1 LKFLAGFAA
10 PIRLS
15 GAMPKLEF
23 DARRWLELNRLLGE
37 ALDQPAAQRAQWI
50 EALAPAFDE
59 LKPSLRDLL
68 SRARQ
73 VETSDFLGALP
84 RLDIDAEEPAADARS
99 EQTGDLV
106 GPYRLVRELGGGGMG
121 TVWLAQRPDG
131 LINRPVALKLP
142 HGAWRR
148 AGLAERMT
156 REREILAT
164 LNHPNIARLYDAG
177 LTAAGQ
183 PYLALEYVDGQP
195 IDAYCRDQRLGLKQC
210 LELFAQVANAVA
222 YAHGKLVIHRDL
234 KPANILVTA
243 EGQVRLLD
251 FGIAKLL
258 DEGSAPATELTEL
271 SGRALTPDYAS
282 PEQILG
288 EPLTIASDVYSLGV
302 ILYELLTGSRP
313 YKPKRDS
320 RGALEDAIVQ
330 SEPVRPSA
338 AAERPWSRSLRGDL
352 DTIVSKALKKDP
364 QARYATVHALLEDI
378 RRYLTARPVLA
389 RPDSARYRLGKFIAR
404 NKVAVAT
411 AAAISVSLIG
421 GSSLVAWQASVATA
435 ERKRAE
441 EVKEFIASVFREAD
455 PTRGAGDVLSAAELL
470 GQAESRLK
478 SASGDPA
485 LTLELLT
492 IISESLF
499 GLQQNAEAA
508 RVATEALQLQ
518 STSGVRDAL
527 LKARLHLVLSQSYE
541 YLGRNDDAYAEL
553 QRSYA
558 ELSQSKRANTPLSV
572 QIKLHEAAL
581 GLAMSDF
588 AATERA
594 ATEAMVSAS
603 TIVGA
608 RSAEVA
614 TAMQLLS
621 QAYIFTKR
629 GELAVERSKQAFDL
643 MLQLHAGDMTHPKV
657 MDSAMYY
664 SQALAFVG
672 NFDEAAEV
680 IHKAIDNTI
689 RVFGRDNRMLGEL
702 YSRAVPPDLERGAL
716 KEAVEGAR
724 AAIAIYLREAEPGTA
739 RHAYLARLLGH
750 SLLAARAGT
759 QAVTALD
766 EAARLSSATGSAS
779 AALHARVSLGMAL
792 VFDGRIAEGEKELQ
806 KTLAESEPASRQ
818 HHQSLRHL
826 GTVARLQGRNADAVR
841 WLEQAIAEAGIGR
854 LHRNDLAAGLVEMG
868 LAQLA
873 LGNSASA
880 REFFLRAETLFDE
893 FQSRHTTPARA
904 DLQVG
909 MARVQMQERNH
920 AAALEQL
927 EKVDVFWRA
936 FDPQSRWAG
945 EAAIWLGRCYAALGR
960 SAEARVSLARG
971 GKILASSELPADI
984 ELVKLASAGGA

>member
-1 LKFLAGFAA
+1 
-10 PIRLS
+10 
-15 GAMPKLEF
+15 MQKLEI
-23 DARRWLELNRLLGE
+23 DARHWAELNRLLGE
-37 ALDQPAAQRAQWI
+37 ALDQPAAQRAHWI
-50 EALAPAFDE
+50 ETLAPRFDE

-68 SRARQ
+68 SRAAE
-73 VETSDFLGALP
+73 VETSGFLNALP
-84 RLDIDAEEPAADARS
+84 KVDIDAEEPGADERT
-99 EQTGDLV
+99 EQPGDLV

-148 AGLAERMT
+148 AGLAERMA

-183 PYLALEYVDGQP
+183 PYLALEYIAGEP
-195 IDAYCRDQRLGLKQC
+195 IDAYCRDQQLPPKAC

-234 KPANILVTA
+234 KPANILVTV

-258 DEGSAPATELTEL
+258 DEGPAKATRLTEL

-302 ILYELLTGSRP
+302 ILYELLSGTRP
-313 YKPKRDS
+313 YKLKRDS

-330 SEPVRPSA
+330 AEPLRPSA
-338 AAERPWSRSLRGDL
+338 VADPRWSRSLRGDL
-352 DTIVSKALKKDP
+352 DTIVTKALKKNP
-364 QARYATVHALLEDI
+364 QERYATVHALLEDI
-378 RRYLTARPVLA
+378 QRYLTSRPVLA
-389 RPDSARYRLGKFIAR
+389 RPDSARYRLTKFVVR
-404 NKVAVAT
+404 NKLAVAMT
-411 AAAISVSLIG
+411 AAISVALIG

-441 EVKEFIASVFREAD
+441 DVKEFIASVFREAD

-470 GQAESRLK
+470 GQAENRLK
-478 SASGDPA
+478 SADGDPA

-518 STSGVRDAL
+518 STSGVRDVL
-527 LKARLHLVLSQSYE
+527 LKARLHLVLSQAYE

-553 QRSYA
+553 QRSYT
-558 ELSQSKRANTPLSV
+558 ELARSEQANDPLSV

-581 GLAMSDF
+581 GLDMSDYS
-588 AATERA
+588 AAERA
-594 ATEAMVSAS
+594 ANEAIAAAS
-603 TIVGA
+603 VIVGA
-608 RSAEVA
+608 RSLEVA

-629 GELAVERSKQAFDL
+629 GELAADRSKQAFDL
-643 MLQLHAGDMTHPKV
+643 MLQLHAGDLTHPKV

-672 NFDEAAEV
+672 DFDEAAKV
-680 IHKAIDNTI
+680 IHTATQNAIS
-689 RVFGRDNRMLGEL
+689 VFGSDNRMVGEL

-716 KEAVEGAR
+716 KAAVENAR
-724 AAIAIYLREAEPGTA
+724 AAIAIYLREAEPGTEN
-739 RHAYLARLLGH
+739 HAYLARLLGH

-759 QAVTALD
+759 QAVTALE
-766 EAARLSSATGSAS
+766 EAVRLSTTTDSAS
-779 AALHARVSLGMAL
+779 ATLHARASLGMAL
-792 VFDGRIAEGEKELQ
+792 GIVGRVAEGDKELQ
-806 KTLAESEPASRQ
+806 RTLAESEPASRP
-818 HHQSLRHL
+818 HHQALRHL
-826 GTVARLQGRNADAVR
+826 GTMARLQGRSADAVR
-841 WLEQAIAEAGIGR
+841 RLEQAIAEAGIER
-854 LHRNDLAAGLVEMG
+854 FHRNDLAAGLVEMG

-873 LGNSASA
+873 LGDTSAAQDS
-880 REFFLRAETLFDE
+880 FVRAEAMFDE
-893 FQSRHTTPARA
+893 FQSEHTTPARA

-909 MARVQMQERNH
+909 MARVQMQGRNY
-920 AAALEQL
+920 ADALQLL
-927 EKVDVFWRA
+927 EKVDVFWRE
-936 FDPQSRWAG
+936 FDAQNRGAG
-945 EAAIWLGRCYAALGR
+945 ETAVWLGRCYLALGR
-960 SAEARVSLARG
+960 RAEARAAFSRA
-971 GKILASSELPADI
+971 GKILASSSLPADI
-984 ELVKLASAGGA
+984 ELVKLAGSGA

>member
-1 LKFLAGFAA
+1 M
-10 PIRLS
+10 R
-15 GAMPKLEF
+15 KLGI
-23 DARRWLELNRLLGE
+23 DARRWAELNRLLGE

-50 EALAPAFDE
+50 EALAAHFDE

-68 SRARQ
+68 SRAAQ
-73 VETSDFLGALP
+73 VETSDFLNALP
-84 RLDIDAEEPAADARS
+84 KLDIHAEEDAASART
-99 EQTGDLV
+99 EQQGDLV

-148 AGLAERMT
+148 AGLAERMA

-183 PYLALEYVDGQP
+183 PYLALEYVAGQP
-195 IDAYCRDQRLGLKQC
+195 IDEYCRDRQSSLKAC

-258 DEGSAPATELTEL
+258 DEGSAFPTQLTEL

-302 ILYELLTGSRP
+302 ILYELLTGTRP
-313 YKPKRDS
+313 YKLKRDS
-320 RGALEDAIVQ
+320 RGALEDAIVHG
-330 SEPVRPSA
+330 EPARPSA
-338 AAERPWSRSLRGDL
+338 VADPQRARALRGDL
-352 DTIVSKALKKDP
+352 DTIVTKALKKNP
-364 QARYATVHALLEDI
+364 QERYATVHALLDDI
-378 RRYLTARPVLA
+378 ERHLKSRPVLA
-389 RPDSARYRLGKFIAR
+389 RPDSARYRLAKFVAR

-411 AAAISVSLIG
+411 AAAISVALIG

-441 EVKEFIASVFREAD
+441 DVKEFIASVFREAD
-455 PTRGAGDVLSAAELL
+455 PTRGAGNVLSAAELL

-478 SASGDPA
+478 NASGDPA

-508 RVATEALQLQ
+508 RVAAEALQLQ

-558 ELSQSKRANTPLSV
+558 ELTQSKRTNDPLSV
-572 QIKLHEAAL
+572 QIKLHESAL
-581 GLAMSDF
+581 GLATSDF
-588 AATERA
+588 AAAERA
-594 ATEAMVSAS
+594 ANAAIAEASV
-603 TIVGA
+603 IVGP

-621 QAYIFTKR
+621 QAYVFTKR
-629 GELAVERSKQAFDL
+629 GPQAVEQSKQAFDL
-643 MLQLHAGDMTHPKV
+643 MLQLHASDHTHPKV

-672 NFDEAAEV
+672 DFDEAARV
-680 IHKAIDNTI
+680 IHTATENAI
-689 RVFGRDNRMLGEL
+689 RVFGRDNRMVSEL

-716 KEAVEGAR
+716 KAAVENAR
-724 AAIAIYLREAEPGTA
+724 AAIAIYLRESEPGTE
-739 RHAYLARLLGH
+739 RHAFLARLLGH
-750 SLLAARAGT
+750 SLLAARGGT
-759 QAVTALD
+759 QAVTALE
-766 EAARLSSATGSAS
+766 EAVRLSTATGSANS
-779 AALHARVSLGMAL
+779 TLHARASLGMAL
-792 VFDGRIAEGEKELQ
+792 IFVGRVTEGERELQ
-806 KTLAESEPASRQ
+806 TTLTQAQPMSRQ
-818 HHQSLRHL
+818 HHQALRHL
-826 GTVARLQGRNADAVR
+826 GTLARLQGRNADAVR
-841 WLEQAIAEAGIGR
+841 WLEQAIAEAGVER

-868 LAQLA
+868 LARLA
-873 LGNSASA
+873 LGDSAAAQSSFA
-880 REFFLRAETLFDE
+880 QAQTLFDE
-893 FQSRHTTPARA
+893 FQREHTTPARA

-909 MARVQMQERNH
+909 MARVQMQERNY
-920 AAALEQL
+920 AAALELL
-927 EKVDVFWRA
+927 EKADAFWRD
-936 FDPQSRWAG
+936 FDAQSRWAG
-945 EAAIWLGRCYAALGR
+945 ETAVRLGRCYAALGR
-960 SAEARVSLARG
+960 NTDARAALTRG
-971 GKILASSELPADI
+971 GKLLASSDLPADI
-984 ELVKLASAGGA
+984 ELAKLARTGGA

>member
-1 LKFLAGFAA
+1 V
-10 PIRLS
+10 PEREI
-15 GAMPKLEF
+15 MQKLDI
-23 DARRWLELNRLLGE
+23 DARRWAELNRLLGE

-50 EALAPAFDE
+50 ETLAPDFDD

-68 SRARQ
+68 SRAAA
-73 VETSDFLGALP
+73 VETSDFLNALP
-84 RLDIDAEEPAADARS
+84 RVDIDAAEPAADALT
-99 EQTGDLV
+99 EQPDDMV

-142 HGAWRR
+142 HGAWQR
-148 AGLAERMT
+148 AGLAERMA

-183 PYLALEYVDGQP
+183 PYLALEYIAGRP
-195 IDAYCRDQRLGLKQC
+195 IDAYCRDEQLGPKAC
-210 LELFAQVANAVA
+210 LELFTQVANAVA

-258 DEGSAPATELTEL
+258 DEGSAYATQLTEL

-288 EPLTIASDVYSLGV
+288 DPLTIASDVYSLGV
-302 ILYELLTGSRP
+302 ILYELLSGTRP
-313 YKPKRDS
+313 YKLKRDS

-330 SEPVRPSA
+330 AEPPRPSA
-338 AAERPWSRSLRGDL
+338 VADRQRSRALRGDL
-352 DTIVSKALKKDP
+352 DTIVTKALKKNP
-364 QARYATVHALLEDI
+364 QERYATVHALLEDI
-378 RRYLTARPVLA
+378 QRYLTARPVLA
-389 RPDSARYRLGKFIAR
+389 QPDSARYRLAKFILR
-404 NKVAVAT
+404 NKLAVAT
-411 AAAISVSLIG
+411 TAAISVALIS
-421 GSSLVAWQASVATA
+421 GSGLVAWQASVATA

-441 EVKEFIASVFREAD
+441 DVKEFIASVFREAD

-470 GQAESRLK
+470 SQAENRLK
-478 SASGDPA
+478 SAGGDPA

-508 RVATEALQLQ
+508 RVANEALQLQ
-518 STSGVRDAL
+518 STSGVRDVL
-527 LKARLHLVLSQSYE
+527 LKARLHLVLSQAYE

-553 QRSYA
+553 QRSYT
-558 ELSQSKRANTPLSV
+558 ELARSEQPNDPLSV

-588 AATERA
+588 AVTERA
-594 ATEAMVSAS
+594 ANEAIAAAS
-603 TIVGA
+603 VITGA

-614 TAMQLLS
+614 TALQLLS

-643 MLQLHAGDMTHPKV
+643 MRQLHAGDMTHPKV

-672 NFDEAAEV
+672 DFDQAAEV
-680 IHKAIDNTI
+680 IHAATENAI
-689 RVFGRDNRMLGEL
+689 RVFGRDNRMVGDL
-702 YSRAVPPDLERGAL
+702 YARAVPPDLERGAL
-716 KEAVEGAR
+716 ESAVENAR
-724 AAIAIYLREAEPGTA
+724 AAISIYLREAQPGTEQ
-739 RHAYLARLLGH
+739 HAFLARLLGH
-750 SLLAARAGT
+750 SLLAARAGP
-759 QAVTALD
+759 QAVTALE
-766 EAARLSSATGSAS
+766 EAVRLSAPTGSAN

-792 VFDGRIAEGEKELQ
+792 GFVGRLAEGERELQ
-806 KTLAESEPASRQ
+806 TTLAESEPASRQ
-818 HHQSLRHL
+818 HHQALRHL
-826 GTVARLQGRNADAVR
+826 GTVARLQGRSADAVR
-841 WLEQAIAEAGIGR
+841 WLEQAIAEASVER

-873 LGNSASA
+873 LGETVAA
-880 REFFLRAETLFDE
+880 QGFFVRAETLFEE
-893 FQSRHTTPARA
+893 FQSEHTTPARA
-904 DLQVG
+904 DLHVG
-909 MARVQMQERNH
+909 MARVQMQRGNH
-920 AAALEQL
+920 ADALQL
-927 EKVDVFWRA
+927 LEESDVFWRE
-936 FDPQSRWAG
+936 FDAQNRGAG
-945 EAAIWLGRCYAALGR
+945 ETALWLGRCYLALGR
-960 SAEARVSLARG
+960 SAEGRAALSRAN
-971 GKILASSELPADI
+971 KILAR
-984 ELVKLASAGGA
+984 AGDA

>member
-1 LKFLAGFAA
+1 M
-10 PIRLS
+10 R
-15 GAMPKLEF
+15 KLEI
-23 DARRWLELNRLLGE
+23 DARRWAELNRLLGE
-37 ALDQPAAQRAQWI
+37 ALDRPAAQRGQWI
-50 EALAPAFDE
+50 EALAPAFDA
-59 LKPSLRDLL
+59 LKPDLRDLL
-68 SRARQ
+68 SRAAQ
-73 VETSDFLGALP
+73 VETSEFLNALP
-84 RLDIDAEEPAADARS
+84 QLDIAAEEPAEAARC
-99 EQTGDLV
+99 EQAGDLI

-142 HGAWRR
+142 HGAWKR
-148 AGLAERMT
+148 AGLAERMA

-183 PYLALEYVDGQP
+183 PYLALEYVAGRP
-195 IDAYCRDQRLGLKQC
+195 IDAYCRDEQPGLHAC
-210 LELFAQVANAVA
+210 LDLFAQVANAVA

-234 KPANILVTA
+234 KPANILVSA

-258 DEGSAPATELTEL
+258 DEGSAPATRLTEL

-302 ILYELLTGSRP
+302 ILYELLTGTRP
-313 YKPKRDS
+313 YKLKRDS
-320 RGALEDAIVQ
+320 RGALEDAILQ
-330 SEPVRPSA
+330 AEPARPSA
-338 AAERPWSRSLRGDL
+338 VADRQWRRSLRGDL
-352 DTIVSKALKKDP
+352 DTIVTKALKKNP
-364 QARYATVHALLEDI
+364 QERYATVHALLEDI
-378 RRYLTARPVLA
+378 QRYLTSRPVLA
-389 RPDSARYRLGKFIAR
+389 RPDSARYRLTKFVAR
-404 NKVAVAT
+404 NKLAVAT
-411 AAAISVSLIG
+411 AAAISISLMG
-421 GSSLVAWQASVATA
+421 GSSLVAWQASVAAA

-441 EVKEFIASVFREAD
+441 DVKEFIASVFREAD
-455 PTRGAGDVLSAAELL
+455 PTRGAGNVLSAAELL

-478 SASGDPA
+478 SAAGDPA

-499 GLQQNAEAA
+499 GLQQNAAAA

-558 ELSQSKRANTPLSV
+558 ELAQANQASDPLSV
-572 QIKLHEAAL
+572 QVRLHEAAL

-588 AATERA
+588 AAAERA
-594 ATEAMVSAS
+594 ANAAMAEASA
-603 TIVGA
+603 IVGA

-621 QAYIFTKR
+621 QAYIFTER
-629 GELAVERSKQAFDL
+629 GELAAERSKQAFEL

-664 SQALAFVG
+664 SQALAYVG
-672 NFDEAAEV
+672 DFDAAAEV
-680 IHKAIDNTI
+680 IHTATENAI
-689 RVFGRDNRMLGEL
+689 RVFGKDNRMVGEL

-716 KEAVEGAR
+716 KAAVENAR
-724 AAIAIYLREAEPGTA
+724 AAIAIYLREAAPGTE

-759 QAVTALD
+759 QAVTALE
-766 EAARLSSATGSAS
+766 EAVRLSTATGSS
-779 AALHARVSLGMAL
+779 NSALHARASLGMAL
-792 VFDGRIAEGEKELQ
+792 AFVGRVAEGEK
-806 KTLAESEPASRQ
+806 TLRSTLTEAQPASRQ
-818 HHQSLRHL
+818 HHQALRHL
-826 GTVARLQGRNADAVR
+826 GTLARLQGRNVDAVR
-841 WLEQAIAEAGIGR
+841 WQEQAIAEAGIER
-854 LHRNDLAAGLVEMG
+854 LHRNDLAAALVEMG
-868 LAQLA
+868 LARLA
-873 LGNSASA
+873 LGELAAAQSS
-880 REFFLRAETLFDE
+880 FGQAEALFAE
-893 FQSRHTTPARA
+893 FQREHTTPARA

-909 MARVQMQERNH
+909 MARMQMQERNYV
-920 AAALEQL
+920 AALEQL
-927 EKVDVFWRA
+927 EKVEAFWRD

-945 EAAIWLGRCYAALGR
+945 EAAVWLGRCYAALGR
-960 SAEARVSLARG
+960 SADARAALSRG
-971 GKILASSELPADI
+971 GKILAGSALPADI
-984 ELVKLASAGGA
+984 ELVKLAATGGA

>member
-1 LKFLAGFAA
+1 
-10 PIRLS
+10 
-15 GAMPKLEF
+15 MHKLDI
-23 DARRWLELNRLLGE
+23 DARHWAELNRLLGE
-37 ALDQPAAQRAQWI
+37 ALDQPAAQRAHWI
-50 EALAPAFDE
+50 ETLAPGFDA

-68 SRARQ
+68 SRAAE
-73 VETSDFLGALP
+73 VETSDFLKALP
-84 RLDIDAEEPAADARS
+84 KVDVVDADEPTADART
-99 EQTGDLV
+99 EQPGDLV

-148 AGLAERMT
+148 TGLAERMA

-177 LTAAGQ
+177 LSAAGQ
-183 PYLALEYVDGQP
+183 PYLALEYVAGRP
-195 IDAYCRDQRLGLKQC
+195 IDAYCRDQQLGPKAC

-234 KPANILVTA
+234 KPANILVTT

-258 DEGSAPATELTEL
+258 DEGYAWTTRLTEL

-302 ILYELLTGSRP
+302 ILYELLSGTRP
-313 YKPKRDS
+313 YKLKRDS

-330 SEPVRPSA
+330 AEPARPSA
-338 AAERPWSRSLRGDL
+338 VADPRWSRALRGDL
-352 DTIVSKALKKDP
+352 DTIVTKALKKNP
-364 QARYATVHALLEDI
+364 QERYATVHALLEDI
-378 RRYLTARPVLA
+378 ERYLTSRPVLA
-389 RPDSARYRLGKFIAR
+389 QPDSARYRLAKFIVR
-404 NKVAVAT
+404 NKLAVAT
-411 AAAISVSLIG
+411 TVAISVALIG
-421 GSSLVAWQASVATA
+421 GSSLVWWQAGVATA

-441 EVKEFIASVFREAD
+441 DVKEFIASVFREAD
-455 PTRGAGDVLSAAELL
+455 PTRGAGEVLSAAELL
-470 GQAESRLK
+470 GQAENRLK
-478 SASGDPA
+478 SPGGDPG

-518 STSGVRDAL
+518 STSGVRDVL
-527 LKARLHLVLSQSYE
+527 LKARLHLVLSQAYE
-541 YLGRNDDAYAEL
+541 YLGRNDDAYVEL
-553 QRSYA
+553 QRAYT
-558 ELSQSKRANTPLSV
+558 ELARSEQANDPLSV

-581 GLAMSDF
+581 GLAMSDY
-588 AATERA
+588 AVAERA
-594 ATEAMVSAS
+594 ANEAISAAS
-603 TIVGA
+603 VIAGA

-614 TAMQLLS
+614 TATQLLS

-629 GELAVERSKQAFDL
+629 GALAAERAKQAFDL
-643 MLQLHAGDMTHPKV
+643 MLQLHAGDLTHPKV

-672 NFDEAAEV
+672 DFDEAAKV
-680 IHKAIDNTI
+680 IHAATENAI
-689 RVFGRDNRMLGEL
+689 RVFGSDNRMVGEL

-716 KEAVEGAR
+716 KAAVENAR
-724 AAIAIYLREAEPGTA
+724 ASIAIYLREAQPGTD

-750 SLLAARAGT
+750 SLLATRAGM
-759 QAVTALD
+759 QAVTALE
-766 EAARLSSATGSAS
+766 EAVRLSASTDPGSAT
-779 AALHARVSLGMAL
+779 LHARASLGMAL
-792 VFDGRIAEGEKELQ
+792 GFVGRTAEGEKELQ
-806 KTLAESEPASRQ
+806 TTLAESEPASRQ
-818 HHQSLRHL
+818 HHQALRHL
-826 GTVARLQGRNADAVR
+826 GTMARLQGRSADAVR
-841 WLEQAIAEAGIGR
+841 WLDQAIAEAGIER

-873 LGNSASA
+873 LGNTAA
-880 REFFLRAETLFDE
+880 AQDFFARAETLFDE
-893 FQSRHTTPARA
+893 FQSEHTTPARA

-909 MARVQMQERNH
+909 MARVQMQRGNH
-920 AAALEQL
+920 AEALQLL
-927 EKVDVFWRA
+927 EKVDAFWRE
-936 FDPQSRWAG
+936 FDAQNRGAG
-945 EAAIWLGRCYAALGR
+945 ATALWLGRCYLALGR
-960 SAEARVSLARG
+960 STEARAAFGRAD
-971 GKILASSELPADI
+971 KILARSPIPADI
-984 ELVKLASAGGA
+984 ELAKLAGTKGA